1 MAGVLRRIQFESIA
15 VTILSTGQIPRI
27 LIKWKLE
34 PTSQKLSNLKFFVD
48 RGESPTEMHQLN
60 ASPIAAKGLDEYVD
74 HTANVTDLD
83 KIYYFRVRAVEF
95 QGATPV
101 QTFTSPSTTW
111 DGDLDLVGLYIV
123 EEHLFA
129 HRWVYGVPVMIY
141 KKRRDGVYCPEC
153 WDDVLQRVAK
163 SNCRTCYGT
172 GRLDG
177 FYAPIEAW
185 MSLEP
190 DPKMEQVVDWGKRQQ
205 GQTDIQFTNYPLLSV
220 DDLIVELKPN
230 KFWKV
235 SIVRAPEKNR
245 TVILQLCRLD
255 AVNPSDVEYKIPV
268 PDDRRRILLEES
280 DQREKEREF

>member
-34 PTSQKLSNLKFFVD
+34 ATSQNLSNLKFFVD

-220 DDLIVELKPN
+220 DDIVVELKPN

-255 AVNPSDVEYKIPV
+255 AVNPSDIEYKIPV

>member
-1 MAGVLRRIQFESIA
+1 MAGVLKRIQFDSIA

-34 PTSQKLSNLKFFVD
+34 PTSQNLSNLKFFID
-48 RGESPTEMHQLN
+48 RGESPTAMQQLN
-60 ASPIAAKGLDEYVD
+60 ATPIAAKGLDEYVD
-74 HTANVTDLD
+74 YTANVTDLD

-172 GRLDG
+172 GRLEG

-190 DPKMEQVVDWGKRQQ
+190 DPKMEQVVEWGKRQQ

-220 DDLIVELKPN
+220 DDIIVELKPN

-268 PDDRRRILLEES
+268 PDDRRRVLLEES

>member
-1 MAGVLRRIQFESIA
+1 MAGVLKRIQFDSIA
-15 VTILSTGQIPRI
+15 VTILSAGQIPRI
-27 LIKWKLE
+27 LIQWKLE
-34 PTSQKLSNLKFFVD
+34 ATSQNLSNLKFFVD

-60 ASPIAAKGLDEYVD
+60 AVPVAAKGLDEYVD

-129 HRWVYGVPVMIY
+129 HRWVYGVPVMVY

-220 DDLIVELKPN
+220 DDIIVELKPN

-235 SIVRAPEKNR
+235 SMVRAPEKNR

-268 PDDRRRILLEES
+268 PEDRRRVLLEES
-280 DQREKEREF
+280 DLREKEREF

>member
-1 MAGVLRRIQFESIA
+1 
-15 VTILSTGQIPRI
+15 
-27 LIKWKLE
+27 
-34 PTSQKLSNLKFFVD
+34 
-48 RGESPTEMHQLN
+48 MHQLN

>member
-1 MAGVLRRIQFESIA
+1 MAGVLKRIQFESIA

-34 PTSQKLSNLKFFVD
+34 ATSQNLSNLKFFVD

-129 HRWVYGVPVMIY
+129 HRWVYGVPVMVY

-190 DPKMEQVVDWGKRQQ
+190 DPKMEQVADWGKRQQ

-220 DDLIVELKPN
+220 DDIIVELKPN

-255 AVNPSDVEYKIPV
+255 AVNPSDIEYKIPV
-268 PDDRRRILLEES
+268 PDDRRRVLLEES

>member
-1 MAGVLRRIQFESIA
+1 MAGVLKRIQFDSIA

-34 PTSQKLSNLKFFVD
+34 PTSQNLSNLKFFVD
-48 RGESPTEMHQLN
+48 RGESPTAMQQLN
-60 ASPIAAKGLDEYVD
+60 ARPIAAKGLDEYVD
-74 HTANVTDLD
+74 YTANVTDLD

-95 QGATPV
+95 RGATPV

-172 GRLDG
+172 GRLEG

-220 DDLIVELKPN
+220 DDIIVELKPN

-268 PDDRRRILLEES
+268 PDDRRRVLLEES

>member
-27 LIKWKLE
+27 LIKWRLE
-34 PTSQKLSNLKFFVD
+34 ATSQNLSNLKFFVD

-74 HTANVTDLD
+74 RTANVTDLD
-83 KIYYFRVRAVEF
+83 KIYYFHVRAVEF

-220 DDLIVELKPN
+220 DDIIVELKPN